1 MNYYNQVAK
10 IANYEGGV
18 KATLINKEKIMKPS
32 PPSVPTIVVKDKN
45 NNMIS
50 CDHAE
55 AQKKVND
62 GWTVTLNKSGK
73 KLEKATK
80 KKK

>member
-1 MNYYNQVAK
+1 MVISN
-10 IANYEGGV
+10 EGH
-18 KATLINKEKIMKPS
+18 
-32 PPSVPTIVVKDKN
+32 SVGTIVVADKD

-62 GWTVTLNKSGK
+62 GWTVRMNKSGK
-73 KLEKATK
+73 KLAKAAK
-80 KKK
+80 KTAKK